1 MNFLFRPQGA
11 LTQAE
16 AEGGNLHGL
25 QVDVSTVGGRG
36 QRVQQRQGGWLQE
49 AHIQAVEE
57 APQRD
62 LCRGDA
68 RAVLGADM
76 PDEAALPSYNLLPF

>member
-62 LCRGDA
+62 LALACGA
-68 RAVLGADM
+68 VEAQVLGLQATV
-76 PDEAALPSYNLLPF
+76 ETLAV